1 MPFAHSIGNTR
12 TTFGSLRELPAKATP
27 LRSEG
32 LGPQQAAAELAGTL
46 LEASRR
52 QLTGVALKATPRMLE
67 KG

>member
-1 MPFAHSIGNTR
+1 
-12 TTFGSLRELPAKATP
+12 